1 MDKPY
6 ATGADNG
13 IVIPAATDLADR
25 CMPSVLGIRRN
36 RLLGFGRIAAALGI
50 VLCGAIQLVASDLFP
65 PDVSVSQYGIG
76 PHGWVFTLWTVVV
89 AISIPALLVARPGF
103 RRAALPWVVVG
114 GLGLVVMGLV
124 RTDAGGL
131 QQSGHAKVHM
141 IAAIV
146 GLVAIPIGM
155 AVGLR
160 TARACWRRSAWL
172 LVVLSAVALVMVL
185 ASAAGAATFGLD
197 APHSWALW
205 QSVAVTVDMALLVV
219 FAASS
224 PAEPID
230 CPERG

>member
-1 MDKPY
+1 M
-6 ATGADNG
+6 
-13 IVIPAATDLADR
+13 IRVATDVADPR
-25 CMPSVLGIRRN
+25 VPLVLGIRRN
-36 RLLGFGRIAAALGI
+36 RVLGFGRIAAALSI
-50 VLCGAIQLVASDLFP
+50 VLCGAIQLVASDMFP

-76 PHGWVFTLWTVVV
+76 RHGWVFTLWTVVV
-89 AISIPALLVARPGF
+89 AISIPALLIARPGF

-131 QQSGHAKVHM
+131 QQSWHAKVHM

-155 AVGLR
+155 ALGLKH
-160 TARACWRRSAWL
+160 ARACWRRSARL

-185 ASAAGAATFGLD
+185 ASAGGAAAFGLD

-219 FAASS
+219 FAAAS
-224 PAEPID
+224 PAEPVD
-230 CPERG
+230 DRGRG